1 MKDAYVLV
9 AHTGDRGMQQ
19 EGGIMRDL
27 SNERFNDLVK
37 VGLVREATADEVKNW
52 KPPFEEEPKGDKP
65 AGMVLVAVADLHAM
79 RERVE
84 TLGDDLRAADE
95 SRVKLESDLIGL
107 RDDTAALTS
116 QLSAKDGQIK
126 TLESERDKALAAVS
140 SGGGSVTS
148 ETSTLNSSSDG
159 DVAGEKAAAQPE
171 NGEAPAPSNKA
182 AARASAKA

>member
-37 VGLVREATADEVKNW
+37 VGLVREATTDEVKNW

-84 TLGDDLRAADE
+84 TLGNDLRAADE
-95 SRVKLESDLIGL
+95 ARIKLETDLTGL
-107 RDDTAALTS
+107 RGDNADLTS
-116 QLSAKDGQIK
+116 QLSVKDGQIK

-140 SGGGSVTS
+140 SGGGSGTS
-148 ETSTLNSSSDG
+148 GTSSANGSNAG
-159 DVAGEKAAAQPE
+159 DAAGVKAAAPPE
-171 NGEAPAPSNKA
+171 NGEAQAPSNKA
-182 AARASAKA
+182 AARASTKA